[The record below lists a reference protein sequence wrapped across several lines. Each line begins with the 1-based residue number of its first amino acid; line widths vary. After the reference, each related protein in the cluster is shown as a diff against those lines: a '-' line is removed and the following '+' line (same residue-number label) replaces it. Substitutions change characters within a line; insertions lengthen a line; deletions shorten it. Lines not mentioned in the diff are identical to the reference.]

1 MATLSSSL
9 TLTSAAGQV
18 SSDELKFT
26 VTASLTTADA
36 GPTQGLSRVTITTAD
51 DQELV
56 DEGTAGV
63 YYFYA
68 KNTDSTNFVILQT
81 TASVQY
87 ARLSPGEFAFF
98 PVNDGNGLEARAD
111 TASCILEYAY
121 WKKG

>member
-1 MATLSSSL
+1 MATLTPTLTLLSSDDTSDALNMTVTDSL
-9 TLTSAAGQV
+9 TIAAAG
-18 SSDELKFT
+18 
-26 VTASLTTADA
+26 
-36 GPTQGLSRVTITTAD
+36 PNQGISRKTITTSD
-51 DQELV
+51 NQELV
-56 DEGTAGV
+56 DEGTSGV

-68 KNTDSTNFVILQT
+68 KNTDVTNFVILQT

-87 ARLSPGEFAFF
+87 ARLSPGEFCFF